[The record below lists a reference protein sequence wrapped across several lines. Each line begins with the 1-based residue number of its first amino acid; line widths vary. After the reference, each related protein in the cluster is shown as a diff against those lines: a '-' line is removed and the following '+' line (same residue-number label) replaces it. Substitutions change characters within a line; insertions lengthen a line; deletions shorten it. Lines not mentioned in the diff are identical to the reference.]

1 MGSSKDMPY
10 AHGHGVGT
18 GSSTSIR
25 SPGRER
31 FSRASCSDIG
41 NI

>member
-10 AHGHGVGT
+10 AHGHGV